1 MLLDYKML
9 RFSILLASGLIT
21 FPLPALATDSGDWLI
36 RGRFINI
43 KPDSSSDNVT
53 STTTGGSVDDTSVE
67 VDSAYTLDID
77 ITYMITP
84 NIGMELLLDLS
95 SEHDINSEGSL
106 LQILAPG
113 NIITTRVLPPA
124 LILQYHFMPN
134 SMARPYVGFGFNYT
148 YFFDEKTTDSLDS
161 GLGGVSDVSLDS
173 SFGWVAQIGVDYD
186 MGNDWFLNADL
197 KRMDMNTTATF
208 SNPTNLGDV
217 SVDVNIDPWIIGI
230 GIGKRFY

>member
-1 MLLDYKML
+1 MLLNYKTL
-9 RFSILLASGLIT
+9 HFSILLASGLTT
-21 FPLPALATDSGDWLI
+21 FTPLALATDAGDWLI
-36 RGRFINI
+36 RGRLINI
-43 KPDSSSDNVT
+43 KPDSRSDNVT
-53 STTTGGSVDDTSVE
+53 SSTTGGSVDNTSVE

-106 LQILAPG
+106 LQTLAPG

-134 SMARPYVGFGFNYT
+134 SMARPYLGVGFNYT
-148 YFFDEKTTDSLDS
+148 YFFDEKTTGSLDS

-197 KRMDMNTTATF
+197 KRMDISTTATF
-208 SNPTNLGDV
+208 SNPSNLGDV
-217 SVDVNIDPWIIGI
+217 SVDVDIDPWVIGI